1 MRSLAITLSLLL
13 TGVWAF
19 GVFDPIS
26 PSEHAS
32 VESSCQQLLSK
43 TEQATLAAQC
53 QSSAEEVTWL
63 NWLTGDS
70 YSMQFHFFDLIEL
83 ISGAQERA
91 QKSYSN

>member
-1 MRSLAITLSLLL
+1 MRSLTITLSLLL

-19 GVFDPIS
+19 GVVDPVS

-32 VESSCQQLLSK
+32 LEPSCQQLFSK
-43 TEQATLAAQC
+43 TENATQAKQC

-83 ISGAQERA
+83 ISGAQDRA

>member
-1 MRSLAITLSLLL
+1 MRSLAIALSLLL
-13 TGVWAF
+13 TGVWAL
-19 GVFDPIS
+19 GVVDPVS

-32 VESSCQQLLSK
+32 VESSCQQLFSK

-83 ISGAQERA
+83 ISSTHNRA
-91 QKSYSN
+91 QKSYAN

>member
-1 MRSLAITLSLLL
+1 MRSLVIALSLLL

-19 GVFDPIS
+19 GIVDPVP
-26 PSEHAS
+26 PSEQAS
-32 VESSCQQLLSK
+32 AEPSCQQLLSK

-83 ISGAQERA
+83 ISGAHDRA
-91 QKSYSN
+91 QKSYAN